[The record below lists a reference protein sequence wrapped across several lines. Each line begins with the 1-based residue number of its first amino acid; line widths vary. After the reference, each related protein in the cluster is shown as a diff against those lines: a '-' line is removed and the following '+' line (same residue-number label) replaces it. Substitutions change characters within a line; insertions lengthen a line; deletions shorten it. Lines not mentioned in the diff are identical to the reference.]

1 MRVFGL
7 DFTSAPG
14 HRKPITCACCELDE
28 HTLTIRSCQ
37 LFTTFIDFEH
47 FLCQDGPWIA
57 ALDFPF
63 GQPHKLIVNLHWP
76 QTWEGYVQHIAAL
89 GKAGFEESIQ
99 RYRDGRE
106 MGDKLHRRVTDIRAG
121 AISPMMLHRIPVGK
135 MFFEGAP
142 RLLATDTSI
151 LPCRPTASEKIV
163 LEGYPSL
170 VARKGLGRQ
179 SYKSDERKK
188 QTEEHLQAR
197 QKLVGALR
205 SDELLALYG
214 LKLDLSEAI
223 AAELVGDP
231 MGDKLD
237 AVLCAIQAGWSYM
250 RRDQGYGI
258 PSFHKLEGWI
268 VDPEMSALHVIR

>member
-14 HRKPITCACCELDE
+14 QRKPITCACCQLNG
-28 HTLTIRSCQ
+28 HTLTVQSCQ
-37 LFTTFIDFEH
+37 LFTTFSDFEH
-47 FLCQDGPWIA
+47 FLCLDGPWIA

-99 RYRDGRE
+99 RYRAGRE
-106 MGDKLHRRVTDIRAG
+106 MGDKLHRRVADIRAG

-142 RLLATDTSI
+142 RLLAADVSV

-170 VARKGLGRQ
+170 VARKWLGRQ

-188 QTEEHLQAR
+188 QSEEHLQAR

-205 SDELLALYG
+205 SDALLALYG

-237 AVLCAIQAGWSYM
+237 AVLCAIQAGWSYL

-258 PSFHKLEGWI
+258 PPFHELEGWI
-268 VDPEMSALHVIR
+268 VDPAVISTGMAT